1 MADISNVSTPVVR
14 PSVQG
19 GKRPSASSSVSPAQS
34 SSVSQAATQRAAYAD
49 AGDVSRRANVL
60 NSAESPENLAS
71 LNRLDRALSSDQP
84 LRGDVPR
91 GFYLNIKV

>member
-1 MADISNVSTPVVR
+1 MADISNVSTPIVR
-14 PSVQG
+14 PSVSG
-19 GKRPSASSSVSPAQS
+19 GARSASSH
-34 SSVSQAATQRAAYAD
+34 RAAYAD

-60 NSAESPENLAS
+60 NTAESPENQSS

>member
-1 MADISNVSTPVVR
+1 MADITDVSTPLVR

-19 GKRPSASSSVSPAQS
+19 AGAGGARP
-34 SSVSQAATQRAAYAD
+34 AAAKGYGN

-60 NSAESPENLAS
+60 NNVETPQNQAS
-71 LNRLDRALSSDQP
+71 LNRLDRILSSGQP

-91 GFYLNIKV
+91 GFYLDLKV

>member
-19 GKRPSASSSVSPAQS
+19 GARATSAG
-34 SSVSQAATQRAAYAD
+34 RAAYID
-49 AGDVSRRANVL
+49 AGEVSRRANVM
-60 NSAESPENLAS
+60 NDKETPENIAS
-71 LNRLDRALSSDQP
+71 LKRLDRILSSGQP

-91 GFYLNIKV
+91 GFYLDLKV